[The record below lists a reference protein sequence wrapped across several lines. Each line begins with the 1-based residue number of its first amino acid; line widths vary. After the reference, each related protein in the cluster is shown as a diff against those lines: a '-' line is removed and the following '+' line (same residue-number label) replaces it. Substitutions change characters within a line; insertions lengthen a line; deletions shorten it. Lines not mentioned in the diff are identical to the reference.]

1 MKVQPMQV
9 ALFLNISKIKVCV
22 LVAQL
27 DRVSDSDSEGRKFE
41 SCRVYHTPVG
51 VMPTGV
57 FYTRKIRSAAEK
69 CEKCRGQRK

>member
-27 DRVSDSDSEGRKFE
+27 DRVSDSDSEGRRFE
-41 SCRVYHTPVG
+41 PCRAHHFFVAVAQLDRAHA
-51 VMPTGV
+51 
-57 FYTRKIRSAAEK
+57 S
-69 CEKCRGQRK
+69 